1 MASVAERCGWPLLN
15 THTAVHT
22 PRRSTHA
29 LLTITGAAHRKR
41 TTGPRAIRT
50 SSTVAST
57 RTCYARARGAACRP
71 TAIRESR
78 CRRPTPLSRLSPSV
92 ATACH
97 ARALQIRAVNSGRAG
112 ARVGARRP
120 RRCRHEAPRRCAFGE
135 AGPLPCSARADRT
148 CPPHTTACQG
158 TATAHVEACWSLN
171 GCVGDPRTDR
181 GEARA
186 C

>member
-22 PRRSTHA
+22 PRRGTHA

-50 SSTVAST
+50 SSNVAST
-57 RTCYARARGAACRP
+57 RTCYASNARARGAACRP

-78 CRRPTPLSRLSPSV
+78 CRRPTPLSRLCPSV

-97 ARALQIRAVNSGRAG
+97 ARALQIKCLAGAVQELARGGRAG
-112 ARVGARRP
+112 GGATRGAA
-120 RRCRHEAPRRCAFGE
+120 APVRMRIGE
-135 AGPLPCSARADRT
+135 AGPLPVVSARADRT
-148 CPPHTTACQG
+148 RLPA
-158 TATAHVEACWSLN
+158 AHAQQRVKEQQQ
-171 GCVGDPRTDR
+171 RTWR
-181 GEARA
+181 PAGA
-186 C
+186 